1 MDYNLLR
8 YNEGIHK
15 VCTKNF
21 TRRQLY
27 DLERYVFI
35 YPSKIQVC
43 SCLTNPWAKET
54 LSFLGAQ
61 WCPATEQC
69 TTPQASPQ
77 AAPSLARST

>member
-8 YNEGIHK
+8 YNEGIHT
-15 VCTKNF
+15 VCTKNW
-21 TRRQLY
+21 TRRQIY

-43 SCLTNPWAKET
+43 SCLTNPWAIET

-69 TTPQASPQ
+69 TSQAPQSQ
-77 AAPSLARST
+77 QTSSTRST

>member
-1 MDYNLLR
+1 MDVDLLR
-8 YNEGIHK
+8 YSDALQV

-54 LSFLGAQ
+54 LSFLGAH

-69 TTPQASPQ
+69 TSQ
-77 AAPSLARST
+77 APSSTRST